1 MKAGGTLKVDGGK
14 ITGPVTVTAG
24 ALVEICDTQITGPLT
39 VTGST
44 GLVTIGGDEATG
56 PCDGNTITGGV
67 TLTGNKA
74 GVEFNGN
81 KVTGP
86 VTITGNT
93 GSLPP
98 PDLGSV
104 HATSQHGHG
113 PGQDPELA
121 LRKIGRRGA
130 SDAPLLSGRHL
141 RVCTTSAEPERGSFF
156 ARPTALASTEAE
168 PAAAAVPVGSGGTTK
183 RGRVCVA
190 RASGVRGQVQ

>member
-1 MKAGGTLKVDGGK
+1 M
-14 ITGPVTVTAG
+14 
-24 ALVEICDTQITGPLT
+24 
-39 VTGST
+39 TGST

-56 PCDGNTITGGV
+56 PCDGNTITGPV

-104 HATSQHGHG
+104 HATCELGHG

-121 LRKIGRRGA
+121 HAKIGRRGA
-130 SDAPLLSGRHL
+130 PDAPLLSGRHVPVCG
-141 RVCTTSAEPERGSFF
+141 RVPRAERGLFSR
-156 ARPTALASTEAE
+156 ARL
-168 PAAAAVPVGSGGTTK
+168 
-183 RGRVCVA
+183 R
-190 RASGVRGQVQ
+190 